1 MRRAIY
7 EDDVIKLLDKGWK
20 TGVYPV
26 ASNIHALPSAQSE
39 HALKDC
45 RNCKHGQ
52 YNDHLDN
59 YFCYNSDNCED
70 WNLWES
76 DIIPSA
82 QPEPHE
88 IGYPECANAM
98 LKMWIDNVLTDGEY
112 SRIMDKLNAHWAERR
127 EE

>member
-45 RNCKHGQ
+45 RNCKYGQ
-52 YNDHLDN
+52 YNDHWDT
-59 YFCYNSDNCED
+59 YFCYNSGNCED

-82 QPEPHE
+82 QSERKMCNLCKYYEGVHRVQGHAPCSFWE
-88 IGYPECANAM
+88 IGG
-98 LKMWIDNVLTDGEY
+98 VLYDDY
-112 SRIMDKLNAHWAERR
+112 CSRWEKFDE
-127 EE
+127 